1 MAAGA
6 SRAEAP
12 APFAVPAAE
21 HACLVLENRPVNQR
35 YWHLVVSAA
44 AAARAVRPGQF
55 FHLTC
60 PPAPGDPVFLRR
72 PMSVY
77 QIRPNGGTVEFL
89 YHVKGSGTRGLARL
103 SAGEHLEMLGPLGT
117 GFTIDPAWRNVV
129 VVGRGVG
136 LATLAPL
143 AEAAQRA
150 GARIVAVLSA
160 RSKRDL
166 MSEDVFAAAGA
177 EVIGVTDEDG
187 SSAMP
192 RMEALLRRLIAEGR
206 ADAFYTCGSN
216 RLLRLM
222 QGLGTEFG
230 IPGEVALEQQM
241 ACGLGMCFCCVR
253 PVRRG
258 GRTVDLRICRDGPV
272 VGLSEAMSW

>member
-1 MAAGA
+1 M
-6 SRAEAP
+6 
-12 APFAVPAAE
+12 
-21 HACLVLENRPVNQR
+21 
-35 YWHLVVSAA
+35 
-44 AAARAVRPGQF
+44 VRPGQF

-89 YHVKGSGTRGLARL
+89 YKVKGPGTRGLARL
-103 SAGEHLEMLGPLGT
+103 APGEELDMLGPLGT
-117 GFTIDPAWRNVV
+117 GFTIDPAWRHIV

-143 AEAAQRA
+143 AEAAQRT
-150 GARIVAVLSA
+150 GARIVALLSA
-160 RSKRDL
+160 QTKRDL

-187 SSAMP
+187 SSAVP
-192 RMEALLRRLIAEGR
+192 RVEALLRRLIDEGR

-216 RLLRLM
+216 RLLRLL
-222 QGLGTEFG
+222 QSLGQEFG
-230 IPGEVALEQQM
+230 VPGEVALEQQM

-272 VGLSEAMSW
+272 VGLNEAMSW